1 MNVVDMELLQSLQ
14 FLKKLLFNQLK
25 TKSPHRTIK
34 GGEEDMTQYITDELS
49 LPEQDLLRF
58 LIKDNAFNQ
67 EFLVTVLQEYYQNN
81 IKSNEEKQGE
91 ETKRL

>member
-1 MNVVDMELLQSLQ
+1 
-14 FLKKLLFNQLK
+14 
-25 TKSPHRTIK
+25 
-34 GGEEDMTQYITDELS
+34 MTQYITEELS